1 MKVLVIG
8 AGGREHA
15 LAWQC
20 AKFET
25 VKEVFVAPG
34 NAGTELED
42 KLTNINIGA
51 EDIDGLIK
59 FAQDNQVDITIVG
72 PEAPLVIGIVDKF
85 EAQGLAI
92 FGPTQGASQLEGSKA
107 FCKHFLERNNI
118 PTAYYDV
125 FTEVAP
131 AVKYVEE
138 KGVPIVIKADGLAAG
153 KGVIIANTQ
162 AEATSAINDML
173 EGNRFGEAGS
183 RVVIEEFLVGEEASF
198 IVMVD
203 GKNILPMA
211 TSQDHKA
218 RDNGDMGPNT
228 GGMGAY
234 SPAPIVTDK
243 IFQAVMDKVIRP
255 TVDGMA
261 SEGNAYTGFLYA
273 GLMIDQNNNFKVLEY
288 NCRFGDPETQ
298 PIMMRLKSNLAE
310 LCLLATKGKLDE
322 ASIMWDERSAMGVV
336 LAANGYPDAYPS
348 GEVIGLPQDSA
359 EAKVFHAGTK
369 MNNGSVITS
378 GGRVLCATALGTDT
392 REAQDNAYALLKKIN
407 WPSAYYRTDIGF
419 KAIT

>member
-20 AKFET
+20 AKFDNVE
-25 VKEVFVAPG
+25 EVFVAPG

-42 KLTNINIGA
+42 KLSNVNIGA

-59 FAQDNQVDITIVG
+59 FAQDNQIDISIVG
-72 PEAPLVIGIVDKF
+72 PEAPLVIGVVDRF
-85 EAQGLAI
+85 QAQGLAI
-92 FGPTQGASQLEGSKA
+92 FGPTEGASQLEGSKA
-107 FCKHFLERNNI
+107 FCKDFLDRNNI

-125 FTEVAP
+125 FTKVDP
-131 AVKYVEE
+131 AVKYVQE
-138 KGVPIVIKADGLAAG
+138 KGTPIVIKADGLAAG
-153 KGVIIANTQ
+153 KGVIIANTE
-162 AEATSAINDML
+162 AEAVSAINDML

-218 RDNGDMGPNT
+218 RDNGDKGPNT

-243 IFQAVMDKVIRP
+243 IFQNVMDSVIRP
-255 TVDGMA
+255 TVEGMSA
-261 SEGNAYTGFLYA
+261 EGNPYTGFLYA
-273 GLMIDQNNNFKVLEY
+273 GLMIDRQGNSKVLEY

-310 LCLLATKGKLDE
+310 LCLLATQGKLDAADIE
-322 ASIMWDERSAMGVV
+322 WDDRSAMGVV

-348 GEVIGLPQDSA
+348 GEIIGLPIDSSD
-359 EAKVFHAGTK
+359 AKVFHAGTK
-369 MNNGSVITS
+369 MEDDKVLTS
-378 GGRVLCATALGTDT
+378 GGRVLCATALGADT
-392 REAQDNAYALLKKIN
+392 KQAQTNAYQLLNKID

-419 KAIT
+419 KAL